1 MNEKPPK
8 PPNYVP
14 EENLDLHENFSPAIA
29 ENGLIRPAPVEP
41 DPETVGDFADLTYTR
56 MDTVQDLV
64 ALRSAKEEQ
73 SQKPADEKKPQ
84 AGEKEPA
91 PQPKEQTQQE
101 QVPIQVRQPETPAQ
115 PSEKTLLLTQTKTAL
130 LPLLKKPISF
140 KKFRRKKLKNKD
152 EKLAQGPAAQE
163 QKAAS
168 QPQKPGKKSGK
179 SKDKQPKSNTPS
191 RWPWVVAVL
200 AFLFLGTITGV
211 LPVEKIPL
219 LRNLAYAMGFTQADT
234 QRMSFLRALL
244 TWTDKTLGFR
254 GRLAEM
260 PQGEDSLPRRGN
272 FVQADSEAAVGNS
285 LSANM
290 THYNGTT
297 HLIDIKSLQALQRK
311 QGRAQDSLNGVVA
324 PIAGREEQDA
334 RNAPLRDDKVAVR
347 TEAGRELGDVYFGSD
362 AFAQNRQAQDGY
374 DSSKK
379 LASLKNPYITN
390 GHPIDWMTEKAS
402 QLINTDMGIG
412 GIQRELGGS
421 RVVWQT
427 GPIDIGQ
434 DAAHR
439 SLYRAWITSRMSKY
453 TPNLMLKKSLANSGF
468 IGAQLPSMASS
479 VLSAGGVRLDTAAAM
494 ADQQSWKE
502 YLEYEKNC
510 REELTAAGRAGKRI
524 EAAEEAIKRM
534 AGSKSTIASPTC
546 LEVLNGGNSS
556 EQLFSTFKSKNEKQL
571 GELKANCQILNK
583 AYDTL
588 GEVCKM
594 QATESVLCDSTMA
607 ENFDSQPWE
616 QFYSNCK
623 KNLNDAWD
631 EYYTKNNCSNPQ
643 VKCITKDEFKE
654 TQWNGKSD
662 TLANPGEKTVGAAT
676 KEFRTF
682 LRATCKE
689 KDESGQFCKT
699 WTTDAQEVENV
710 NQQAIDTIKGGL
722 QTNSALFG
730 SQTP

>member
-29 ENGLIRPAPVEP
+29 ENGLIRPPVEP

-64 ALRSAKEEQ
+64 QLRSTKEEPP
-73 SQKPADEKKPQ
+73 KEPAEEKKPQ
-84 AGEKEPA
+84 EQKKQPASQPKEPA
-91 PQPKEQTQQE
+91 PQA
-101 QVPIQVRQPETPAQ
+101 QVPIQVRQPEEPAQ

-130 LPLLKKPISF
+130 LPLLRKPISF
-140 KKFRRKKLKNKD
+140 KKLRRKKHQNKE
-152 EKLAQGPAAQE
+152 EKLAQGPVADA

-168 QPQKPGKKSGK
+168 KPQKPHKKAGQ
-179 SKDKQPKSNTPS
+179 SKNKQPKNTS
-191 RWPWVVAVL
+191 GRWPWVVAVL
-200 AFLFLGTITGV
+200 AFLFLGTVTGV

-244 TWTDKTLGFR
+244 TWTDKTLGLQ
-254 GRLAEM
+254 GRLSEG

-272 FVQADSEAAVGNS
+272 FVQADSEEAAGNS

-290 THYNGTT
+290 ARYSGNT

-311 QGRAQDSLNGVVA
+311 QGRAQDSLAGVVA

-334 RNAPLRDDKVAVR
+334 RNAPLRDSNVTVR

-390 GHPIDWMTEKAS
+390 GHPIDWMTERAAD
-402 QLINTDMGIG
+402 LVNTDMGIG

-421 RVVWQT
+421 RVAWQT

-439 SLYRAWITSRMSKY
+439 ALYRAWITSRMSKY
-453 TPNLMLKKSLANSGF
+453 TSNLMLKKSLANTGF

-479 VLSAGGVRLDTAAAM
+479 VMSSGGVRLDTSSAM

-524 EAAEEAIKRM
+524 TDAEK
-534 AGSKSTIASPTC
+534 TIADITKDTKNIQSPTC
-546 LEVLNGGNSS
+546 LEILEGGKENVF
-556 EQLFSTFKSKNEKQL
+556 QTFEKKNNQKL
-571 GELKANCQILNK
+571 KTLKANCDVLKK

-588 GEVCKM
+588 SETCKM
-594 QATESVLCDSTMA
+594 AVDTNVNCNSTVE
-607 ENFDSQPWE
+607 ENFNKEPWE
-616 QFYSNCK
+616 EFHDKCASNLESDWEEYRKSNCPK
-623 KNLNDAWD
+623 
-631 EYYTKNNCSNPQ
+631 EQP
-643 VKCITKDEFKE
+643 KCITKEQYKNEHWKE
-654 TQWNGKSD
+654 ASGKDMLEIKSTD
-662 TLANPGEKTVGAAT
+662 HVLGNTT
-676 KEFRTF
+676 KQFPTF
-682 LRATCKE
+682 LRGKCKPGSE
-689 KDESGQFCKT
+689 HGVFCSEWEEDESV
-699 WTTDAQEVENV
+699 D
-710 NQQAIDTIKGGL
+710 QQAIDTIQGGL
-722 QTNSALFG
+722 QTNPALFG
-730 SQTP
+730 SQTL